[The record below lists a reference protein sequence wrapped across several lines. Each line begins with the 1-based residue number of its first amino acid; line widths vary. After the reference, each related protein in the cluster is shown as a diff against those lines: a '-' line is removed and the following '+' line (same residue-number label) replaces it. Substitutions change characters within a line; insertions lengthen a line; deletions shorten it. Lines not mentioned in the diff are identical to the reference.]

1 MKALLAVTGCCLM
14 LSGCAA
20 VGSSGSGCV
29 EGIEFSTSPAAATAD
44 HSAASPGNQQK
55 FNSGI
60 APTVTGTGCALPAWV
75 MTATPT
81 WANPDPLDISI
92 SSAPDE
98 TNGTAVCTAA
108 TLGPVTLTAT
118 ETYSSKTYTSSVTLT
133 CK

>member
-1 MKALLAVTGCCLM
+1 MKALLAVAGCCLL
-14 LSGCAA
+14 LSGCGG
-20 VGSSGSGCV
+20 VGNGGSGCV
-29 EGIEFSTSPAAATAD
+29 EGLVLSTSPSTEIAD

-55 FNSGI
+55 FTSVMG
-60 APTVTGTGCALPAWV
+60 PTVTGTGCALPESLIV
-75 MTATPT
+75 VTPT
-81 WANPDPLDISI
+81 WTNPDPLDISI

-108 TLGPVTLTAT
+108 TLAPVTLTAT